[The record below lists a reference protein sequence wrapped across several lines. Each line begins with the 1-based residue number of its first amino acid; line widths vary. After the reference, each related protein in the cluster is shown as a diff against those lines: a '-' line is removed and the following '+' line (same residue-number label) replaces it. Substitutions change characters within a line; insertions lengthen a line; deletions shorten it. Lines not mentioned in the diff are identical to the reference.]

1 VQINQ
6 QSAQIKLEF
15 ANFLKKKSLV
25 KQANFLINKQRVEL
39 EKERVLDRV
48 WVHFDIDMFY
58 AACEIR
64 DDPSLKGKPVA
75 VGGI

>member
-48 WVHFDIDMFY
+48 
-58 AACEIR
+58 
-64 DDPSLKGKPVA
+64 
-75 VGGI
+75 